1 MIAAARALRENGTL
15 PPGVDEP
22 ELYRQRS
29 GGVILPRSVD
39 WWDGTAELRKGFVE
53 HADLKPLVGV

>member
-1 MIAAARALRENGTL
+1 
-15 PPGVDEP
+15 VDHP

-39 WWDGTAELRKGFVE
+39 WFEATRDLRRAFVE
-53 HADLKPLVGV
+53 YPEEFVLETIGERKPTQSAGGSL